1 MINSGREWDWM
12 DKKTKMS
19 KEYKTIV
26 DKDDNYVVVTINEVG
41 KDYVLGNCDI
51 PELYSLDST
60 LGGIDRYYHNT
71 LMVEFKEMGCKF
83 KKIKIT

>member
-1 MINSGREWDWM
+1 MKQMQIIWILNQ
-12 DKKTKMS
+12 TKMS

-26 DKDDNYVVVTINEVG
+26 DKGDNYVVVTINEVG

-51 PELYSLDST
+51 PELYPLAAT

-71 LMVEFKEMGCKF
+71 LMGEFKEMGCKF
-83 KKIKIT
+83 KKIKLT